1 MKKKKILIVGG
12 DPNSI
17 NSEIILKC
25 WKKISKSLRKRIYI
39 ISSYSLIKQQ
49 LKKLNYSDQ
58 IIKISDISANSKLDK
73 LKIIDIDLNF
83 KNPFNVPKKV
93 SSKFI
98 LKSLD
103 LAHNIL
109 INNKAQAM
117 INCAI
122 DKDLLNL
129 KHSGVTEYLAMKCK
143 IMDKS
148 EVMLIFNKKLSVCPI
163 TTHIDLKQ
171 VPPSLKISLLIKK
184 IKKIDGWYR
193 STLKKRP
200 KIGVLGLNPHNA
212 ELRKYSEEE
221 KIIKPAIKEL
231 NRFKLDIS
239 GPFPSDTIFIEKYKN
254 YDVIVG
260 MYHDQVLTPF
270 KSIFKYDAINITL
283 GLKYLRVSPDHGT
296 AKNLLGKKKANSTS
310 LLNCINFINLHGK

>member
-1 MKKKKILIVGG
+1 
-12 DPNSI
+12 
-17 NSEIILKC
+17 
-25 WKKISKSLRKRIYI
+25 
-39 ISSYSLIKQQ
+39 
-49 LKKLNYSDQ
+49 
-58 IIKISDISANSKLDK
+58 
-73 LKIIDIDLNF
+73 
-83 KNPFNVPKKV
+83 
-93 SSKFI
+93 
-98 LKSLD
+98 
-103 LAHNIL
+103 
-109 INNKAQAM
+109 
-117 INCAI
+117 
-122 DKDLLNL
+122 
-129 KHSGVTEYLAMKCK
+129 
-143 IMDKS
+143 
-148 EVMLIFNKKLSVCPI
+148 MLIFNKKLSVCPI

-239 GPFPSDTIFIEKYKN
+239 GPFPSDTVFMEKYKN

-260 MYHDQVLTPF
+260 ITTIKFTF
-270 KSIFKYDAINITL
+270 KALFKYDAINITL

-296 AKNLLGKKKANSTS
+296 AKNLIGKKKASSTS
-310 LLNCINFINLHGK
+310 LLKSINFVNLYGK